1 MMASFKIKV
10 IDRLGDLQLELAK
23 LNGLLATMVAI
34 GSSHRDGPTTEEVVN
49 MIYVIE
55 DIVRPAY
62 EELTA
67 IVEEIEEEEVEEED
81 GAPCPQNGELVAD

>member
-1 MMASFKIKV
+1 MMASFNIKV

-34 GSSHRDGPTTEEVVN
+34 GSSHRDGPTCEEVVN
-49 MIYVIE
+49 AIYVIE

-67 IVEEIEEEEVEEED
+67 IVEEIGEED
-81 GAPCPQNGELVAD
+81 SAPCPQEDGELVAD